1 MHGNER
7 LLPTSYLK
15 HTNVQNCLKMD
26 ADDWARLEVDGNV
39 QDAINAQYTQ
49 RCIGIDKSRKLN
61 AELSCLMLS
70 PKTYVVDKKKYGG
83 SVEPHLGCCKECF
96 DQLKKVY
103 DGRNCIK
110 PKFAIANNKCFG
122 YPPHEL
128 SCLNETELALVSQA
142 CVN

>member
-1 MHGNER
+1 MHGKET
-7 LLPTSYLK
+7 LLPVSYLK
-15 HTNVQNCLKMD
+15 HQNVQNCLKMD

-49 RCIGIDKSRKLN
+49 RCIGINKNRKLN

-83 SVEPHLGCCKECF
+83 SVEPHLGCCIEYF

-103 DGRNCIK
+103 DGGNCIK
-110 PKFAIANNKCFG
+110 PR
-122 YPPHEL
+122 
-128 SCLNETELALVSQA
+128 
-142 CVN
+142 